1 MYTDSEIKQL
11 IEIDKQPFNCKILS
25 MSGYVIEAGFK
36 SRDEAH
42 LFAYRNDLEN
52 YYLAEEK

>member
-25 MSGYVIEAGFK
+25 WGGCVIETGFK
-36 SRDEAH
+36 SRNAAH
-42 LFAYRNDLEN
+42 SFARQNGLKN